1 MAINVNL
8 GQQSPQTINSSNAP
22 SDNDV
27 SVTVASSG
35 TLIIDGV
42 DITITSLAG
51 VGTLSNTTIEAIN
64 GAHVTVASSAAGI
77 TAASTLTYDIGA
89 NSSLNLQAGL
99 ANVGLLN
106 NTTVNFENTGGTGQF
121 TMTPAAINLGLT
133 TFPVV
138 TGLSN
143 GDKITV
149 TGATSAALTGNTL
162 TFHYPGLLGADTTAS
177 FTLQGIP
184 GGSTITFDNTTDTVV
199 FACFLRGTRIATPY
213 GEVAVEDLRPGD
225 WVLTLNKGRAPIR
238 WIGRRVLDPLMIERP
253 RDAWPIRIQQGA
265 LSDNVPHRD
274 LLVSPDHC
282 LFVQDVLI
290 PAKLLVNG
298 TTIVQEEYEDPF
310 EYFHIELESH
320 DVVLAEGMLAETYL
334 DLGNRHMFL
343 GPGVAQVLPVQPAV
357 ENAEYCHPP
366 HYSGPVYD
374 RVCRQFQKRAVDLGL
389 ARELRMAS

>member
-1 MAINVNL
+1 MAIAVNL
-8 GQQSPQTINSSNAP
+8 GQQSPYTINQSNAP
-22 SDNDV
+22 PDNDV
-27 SVTVASSG
+27 DLTLAANG
-35 TLIIDGV
+35 TLIVDGV
-42 DITITSLAG
+42 DVTIASIAGASL
-51 VGTLSNTTIEAIN
+51 LSNTTLEAID
-64 GAHVTVASSAAGI
+64 GAQVTVSSNVAGI
-77 TAASTLTYDIGA
+77 NAGSQMTYDIAAGSA
-89 NSSLNLQAGL
+89 INLQVGL

-106 NTTVNFENTGGTGQF
+106 NTTINFENTGGTGQF
-121 TMTPAAINLGLT
+121 TLTPAAINLSLT
-133 TFPVV
+133 SFPVV

-149 TGATSAALTGNTL
+149 AGATSASLTGNTL
-162 TFHYPGLLGADTTAS
+162 TFHYPGLLGLDTTAS

-184 GGSTITFDNTTDTVV
+184 AGSTITFDSTTDTAV

-225 WVLTLNKGRAPIR
+225 MVLTLNRGRAPIR
-238 WIGRRVLDPLMIERP
+238 WIGRRVLDPLMIDRP

-310 EYFHIELESH
+310 EYFHIELDSH

-343 GPGVAQVLPVQPAV
+343 GPGVAQVLPTRPMG

-374 RVCRQFQKRAVDLGL
+374 RVFRQFQKRAVALGL
-389 ARELRMAS
+389 AREVRMAS

>member
-1 MAINVNL
+1 
-8 GQQSPQTINSSNAP
+8 TINSSNAP

-27 SVTVASSG
+27 SVSVASSG

-51 VGTLSNTTIEAIN
+51 VGALSNTTIEAIN

-149 TGATSAALTGNTL
+149 AGATSAALTGNTL
-162 TFHYPGLLGADTTAS
+162 TF
-177 FTLQGIP
+177 
-184 GGSTITFDNTTDTVV
+184 
-199 FACFLRGTRIATPY
+199 
-213 GEVAVEDLRPGD
+213 
-225 WVLTLNKGRAPIR
+225 
-238 WIGRRVLDPLMIERP
+238 
-253 RDAWPIRIQQGA
+253 
-265 LSDNVPHRD
+265 
-274 LLVSPDHC
+274 
-282 LFVQDVLI
+282 
-290 PAKLLVNG
+290 
-298 TTIVQEEYEDPF
+298 
-310 EYFHIELESH
+310 
-320 DVVLAEGMLAETYL
+320 
-334 DLGNRHMFL
+334 
-343 GPGVAQVLPVQPAV
+343 
-357 ENAEYCHPP
+357 
-366 HYSGPVYD
+366 
-374 RVCRQFQKRAVDLGL
+374 
-389 ARELRMAS
+389 